1 MIGFLLVDKPQGWT
15 SHDVVAKVRG
25 AARIKKVGHAGTLDP
40 MATGLLVLALGR
52 ATRLLRFVQGLPK
65 TYLAHAVLGVATDT
79 LDADG
84 AVLERTPMPVEASEV
99 EAVLDRFRGPILQI
113 PPMVSAIKV
122 GGQRLYEMARR
133 GEEIERDARPV
144 TIHELEMVDFAPSD
158 YPEMAFRVVCS
169 TGTYVRTLADDIAR
183 ALGGRAH
190 LDGLRRVSIGSLN
203 VDAAHTIDSVAEAGE
218 GVEDLLISPAAA
230 LVDLTEVVVGPA
242 AAEGVRHGV
251 AIARSA
257 YPDLP
262 DDSFVRVVDEEG
274 IMLAVYKTDAGSV
287 KPEVVLA

>member
-25 AARIKKVGHAGTLDP
+25 ATRIKKVGHAGTLDP
-40 MATGLLVLALGR
+40 MATGLLVVAIGR

-84 AVLERTPMPVEASEV
+84 AVLERSPLPVGQDDV
-99 EAVLDRFRGPILQI
+99 ESVLDRFRGPILQV

-133 GEEIERDARPV
+133 GEEIEREARPV
-144 TIHELEMVDFAPSD
+144 TIHQLDVIDFAPSD
-158 YPEMAFRVVCS
+158 YPELAFRVVCS
-169 TGTYVRTLADDIAR
+169 TGTYVRTLADDIGR

-190 LDGLRRVSIGSLN
+190 LDGLRRTSIGSLS
-203 VDAAHTIDSVAEAGE
+203 VEDSHSIDSIAVAGEATEALLVDPADALADLPSLVVAEN
-218 GVEDLLISPAAA
+218 V
-230 LVDLTEVVVGPA
+230 
-242 AAEGVRHGV
+242 AEGVRHGV
-251 AIARSA
+251 ALARSSF
-257 YPDLP
+257 PDLD
-262 DDSFVRVVDEEG
+262 DDSHVRVLDEAG
-274 IMLAVYKTDAGSV
+274 RLLAVCKANGGSI
-287 KPEVVLA
+287 KPEVVLG